1 MFNVDI
7 GSAVV
12 KFFAEW
18 KKAKRA
24 HQWGR
29 LLFSMAFSGTVSFY
43 GVAGAARIAGQPEVI
58 ADGAGMVSVAV
69 FLLSLFVRS
78 DLTKGMTI
86 SIPSEIAGKMH
97 KEGQTTIHRE

>member
-1 MFNVDI
+1 MFNLDI

-24 HQWGR
+24 HKCGR
-29 LLFSMAFSGTVSFY
+29 LLFGMLFSG
-43 GVAGAARIAGQPEVI
+43 VI
-58 ADGAGMVSVAV
+58 AFLWRAGDLLAAGSAPWVAIGNGMTASAV
-69 FLLSLFVRS
+69 VLLALFVAS
-78 DLTKGMTI
+78 PLTRKMAI
-86 SIPSEIAGKMH
+86 SIPSVVVEKMH